1 MNRTTLLLL
10 LSLATPAAAQAPKAQ
25 PPKAFTQTRQPGDV
39 ETDPIR
45 CFWKTDRSSIIVGE
59 RFTLVLTCGI
69 IDTDAIKAIPD
80 FNQLEPS
87 TIGLLP
93 FEVVKGVRHEDV
105 KAAPWR
111 YIQYE
116 YTVRTIAEGLFDKE
130 LNIPP
135 VKITY
140 HIQSSIGGGSTGRD
154 QTYQL
159 PPITMRI
166 ASLVPAKNAD
176 IRDAAPNTFAE
187 IENRRVR
194 STGEVVAAAIAFGF
208 AVVLLGLA
216 VVRVLG
222 RYRVRTP
229 AAERLLGLSAVLRG
243 VLSEAGRVQADA
255 AGGWTPELVSR
266 ALTVLR
272 IGGAVAL
279 GRPVAQAIVDSDVA
293 PREGQLAL
301 RKGLLRS
308 RRSLVSNATTPQTIT
323 RARAKTNGRIDARTE
338 ELLKRFEESLAVL
351 STARYGRN
359 ATVPSSEL
367 DTAFENG
374 VDALKKL
381 RVARMWPMRIV
392 SPTPRLSTEVGWT
405 A

>member
-1 MNRTTLLLL
+1 MNRLTLLLL
-10 LSLATPAAAQAPKAQ
+10 LSLAAPAMAQ

-45 CFWKTDRSSIIVGE
+45 CFWKTDRSSVIVGE

-69 IDTDAIKAIPD
+69 IETDRIKAVPD

-105 KAAPWR
+105 KSAPWR

-116 YTVRTIAEGLFDKE
+116 YTVRTIAEGLFDKD

-159 PPITMRI
+159 PPIPMRI
-166 ASLVPAKNAD
+166 ASLVPAKNSD
-176 IRDAAPNTFAE
+176 IRDAAQNTFAE

-194 STGEVVAAAIAFGF
+194 ATGELVVAAIAFGF

-216 VVRVLG
+216 VVRVVG

-229 AAERLLGLSAVLRG
+229 AAERTLGLSAVLRG
-243 VLSEAGRVQADA
+243 VLAEARRVKDDA

-279 GRPVAQAIVDSDVA
+279 GRPVTQAIVDSDAA

-323 RARAKTNGRIDARTE
+323 RVRAKTNGRMDPHTE
-338 ELLKRFEESLAVL
+338 ELLKQFEESLTVL
-351 STARYGRN
+351 SAARYGRS
-359 ATVPSSEL
+359 ATVQSSEL
-367 DTAFENG
+367 DSAFENG
-374 VDALKKL
+374 VEALKKL
-381 RVARMWPMRIV
+381 RVARMWPMRMV
-392 SPTPRLSTEVGWT
+392 KPAPRLSTEVGWT
-405 A
+405 